1 MSSLNSIRYNQRF
14 VIPSPDPRHRRRLH
28 PLPKGLVELY
38 GLIAVLV
45 VLIPEWLA
53 DGTLSLNQRSDRAV
67 MPMTS
72 RAWRTLPELQLASM
86 TFCELRLLAREWRV
100 WGFSSDCREA
110 LTERLLKRAA
120 RFNKAGQ

>member
-1 MSSLNSIRYNQRF
+1 MKPL
-14 VIPSPDPRHRRRLH
+14 PDTRQRRRLH

-53 DGTLSLNQRSDRAV
+53 DGTLALNERPSRSA

-86 TFCELRLLAREWRV
+86 TLNELRLLARDLRLL
-100 WGFSSDCREA
+100 GYSSDPRNE
-110 LTERLLKRAA
+110 LTERLLKRSK
-120 RFNKAGQ
+120 RFNKAGNAL

>member
-1 MSSLNSIRYNQRF
+1 MKPL
-14 VIPSPDPRHRRRLH
+14 PDTRQRRRLH

-53 DGTLSLNQRSDRAV
+53 DGTLALNERPSRSA

-86 TFCELRLLAREWRV
+86 TLNELRLLAGDLRL
-100 WGFSSDCREA
+100 WGYSSDPRNE
-110 LTERLLKRAA
+110 LTERLLKRSK
-120 RFNKAGQ
+120 RFNKVGNAL